1 VRPIIRLFWT
11 WTARQRF
18 RWSLLYWLTSADW
31 QGRQSCLEGLI
42 DPLSIGRG
50 QVVLG
55 AQIPLRPDCGLIAG
69 GKVGEFG

>member
-1 VRPIIRLFWT
+1 
-11 WTARQRF
+11 
-18 RWSLLYWLTSADW
+18 LYWLTSADW